1 MSVRTH
7 MVPQSALC
15 EDNSNSSG
23 ISIPCALSHTS
34 PSWALLCIRGSI
46 RVPDKCWGADLR
58 FPGKEKEAG
67 KNGSPN
73 MEEVLPRAETWLPG
87 VPGAAPTWATN
98 LETEVL
104 SNLELSEE
112 QRLQVGVGALGHW
125 QEGGHPQGPTGPT
138 SHPGHPQVCKELVD
152 LQIKT
157 HRLKEQHEAEIFE
170 LKSEVLWLESRV
182 LELELHGEQAA
193 PAEAD
198 PGHRQALAQELGHKA
213 SGQGHSNHHRLQAQ
227 PKDFLTAE
235 NEQQKLGDGPQREVN
250 RAPEQHRAR
259 QQALET
265 RVAALGWQ
273 LQGAQEEARTAG
285 QQLSAQALVL
295 SACRGQLHQAEAEN
309 ARLQLQLKKLNE
321 EYAIR
326 LQHCARAVA
335 GYADGASPKPA
346 STALRT
352 FLETTLEDIR
362 GAHHSREQQLA
373 RAARTYRK
381 RLADLSRRHEEL
393 LATHRA
399 PRTPKA
405 TSGAATSDVEPPPL
419 HMVTKFGH
427 LREDQA
433 RLEKQLQKLQAQ
445 KEPSEASQGSPL
457 EQQGL
462 EAASWAQIRQKLQD
476 FSLGTQVVG
485 KAWPEAPPHSVP
497 GLMAY
502 VPPFQAELER
512 ERAQLLVRATMAEE
526 QLSELQEY
534 VDQHLGRYKQEIL
547 RLRKLVGTG
556 NSWKAGA
563 TPPGKPQHPRTR
575 SR

>member
-7 MVPQSALC
+7 VVEQSALC

-23 ISIPCALSHTS
+23 TSIPCALSHTS
-34 PSWALLCIRGSI
+34 PGWALLCTRGSI

-58 FPGKEKEAG
+58 FPDEEKETG

-73 MEEVLPRAETWLPG
+73 TEAVLPRAETWLPG
-87 VPGAAPTWATN
+87 VPGGTPTWATN
-98 LETEVL
+98 LETEVP
-104 SNLELSEE
+104 SDLELSEE
-112 QRLQVGVGALGHW
+112 QRLQVGVVALRHW
-125 QEGGHPQGPTGPT
+125 QEGEHPQGPTGPT
-138 SHPGHPQVCKELVD
+138 SHPGHSQVCKELVD

-157 HRLKEQHEAEIFE
+157 HRLKEQHEAEIFG
-170 LKSEVLWLESRV
+170 LKSE
-182 LELELHGEQAA
+182 
-193 PAEAD
+193 
-198 PGHRQALAQELGHKA
+198 AQL
-213 SGQGHSNHHRLQAQ
+213 
-227 PKDFLTAE
+227 KDFLTAE
-235 NEQQKLGDGPQREVN
+235 NEQQKLGHGPQGEVS

-285 QQLSAQALVL
+285 QQLAAQTLVL

-335 GYADGASPKPA
+335 EYADGAGPKPA

-381 RLADLSRRHEEL
+381 RLADLSQRHEEL
-393 LATHRA
+393 LAAHSVQQVLVEPNGA
-399 PRTPKA
+399 PRIPKA
-405 TSGAATSDVEPPPL
+405 TSGAATSDMEPPPL

-445 KEPSEASQGSPL
+445 KEPNEASQGGLL
-457 EQQGL
+457 EPQGL

-476 FSLGTQVVG
+476 FSRGTQVVG
-485 KAWPEAPPHSVP
+485 KTWPEALPHTVP
-497 GLMAY
+497 RLMAY
-502 VPPFQAELER
+502 VPSFQAELER

-556 NSWKAGA
+556 NPWKAGA
-563 TPPGKPQHPRTR
+563 TPPAKPQHPRTR

>member
-7 MVPQSALC
+7 MVEQSALC

-23 ISIPCALSHTS
+23 TSIPCALSHTY
-34 PSWALLCIRGSI
+34 PGWALLCTRGFI

-58 FPGKEKEAG
+58 FPDEEKETG

-73 MEEVLPRAETWLPG
+73 TEAVLPRAETWLPG
-87 VPGAAPTWATN
+87 VPGGTPTWATN
-98 LETEVL
+98 LETEVP
-104 SNLELSEE
+104 SDLELSEE
-112 QRLQVGVGALGHW
+112 QRL
-125 QEGGHPQGPTGPT
+125 
-138 SHPGHPQVCKELVD
+138 QVCKELVD

-193 PAEAD
+193 LAEAN

-213 SGQGHSNHHRLQAQ
+213 WGQGHSDHHRLQAQ

-235 NEQQKLGDGPQREVN
+235 NEQQKLGHGPQGEVS
-250 RAPEQHRAR
+250 RAPEQHRAQ

-285 QQLSAQALVL
+285 QQLAAQTLVL

-335 GYADGASPKPA
+335 EYADGAGPKPA

-352 FLETTLEDIR
+352 FLETTLENIR

-381 RLADLSRRHEEL
+381 RLADLSQRHEEL
-393 LATHRA
+393 LAAHSVQQVLVEPNGA
-399 PRTPKA
+399 PRIPKA
-405 TSGAATSDVEPPPL
+405 TSGAATSDMEPPPL

-445 KEPSEASQGSPL
+445 KEPNEASQGGPL
-457 EQQGL
+457 EPQGL

-476 FSLGTQVVG
+476 FSRGT
-485 KAWPEAPPHSVP
+485 
-497 GLMAY
+497 
-502 VPPFQAELER
+502 QAELER

-556 NSWKAGA
+556 NPWKAGA
-563 TPPGKPQHPRTR
+563 TPPAKPQHPRTR

>member
-1 MSVRTH
+1 MEYVAAPGPR
-7 MVPQSALC
+7 
-15 EDNSNSSG
+15 SG
-23 ISIPCALSHTS
+23 APPRAT
-34 PSWALLCIRGSI
+34 
-46 RVPDKCWGADLR
+46 
-58 FPGKEKEAG
+58 
-67 KNGSPN
+67 KN
-73 MEEVLPRAETWLPG
+73 VLPRAETWLPG
-87 VPGAAPTWATN
+87 VPGGAPTWATN
-98 LETEVL
+98 LETEVP
-104 SNLELSEE
+104 SDLELSEE
-112 QRLQVGVGALGHW
+112 QQL
-125 QEGGHPQGPTGPT
+125 
-138 SHPGHPQVCKELVD
+138 QVCKELVD

-213 SGQGHSNHHRLQAQ
+213 WGQGHSDHHRLQAQ
-227 PKDFLTAE
+227 PKDFLTPK
-235 NEQQKLGDGPQREVN
+235 NKQQKLGDGPQGEVN

-273 LQGAQEEARTAG
+273 LQGAQEEAKTAG
-285 QQLSAQALVL
+285 QQLAAQALVL
-295 SACRGQLHQAEAEN
+295 SACQGQLHQAEAEN

-335 GYADGASPKPA
+335 GYADGAGPKPA

-393 LATHRA
+393 LAAQSVQQVLVDPNGA

-405 TSGAATSDVEPPPL
+405 TSGAATSDMEPPPL
-419 HMVTKFGH
+419 HTVTKFGH

-445 KEPSEASQGSPL
+445 KEPSEASQGGPL
-457 EQQGL
+457 EPQ
-462 EAASWAQIRQKLQD
+462 
-476 FSLGTQVVG
+476 
-485 KAWPEAPPHSVP
+485 
-497 GLMAY
+497 
-502 VPPFQAELER
+502 
-512 ERAQLLVRATMAEE
+512 
-526 QLSELQEY
+526 
-534 VDQHLGRYKQEIL
+534 YKQEIL

-556 NSWKAGA
+556 NPWKAGA
-563 TPPGKPQHPRTR
+563 TPPAKLQHPRTC

>member
-7 MVPQSALC
+7 MVEQSALC

-23 ISIPCALSHTS
+23 TSIPCALSHTS
-34 PSWALLCIRGSI
+34 PGWALLCTRGSI

-58 FPGKEKEAG
+58 FPDEEKETG

-73 MEEVLPRAETWLPG
+73 TEAVLPRAETWLPG
-87 VPGAAPTWATN
+87 VPGGTPTWATN
-98 LETEVL
+98 LETEVP
-104 SNLELSEE
+104 SDLELSEE
-112 QRLQVGVGALGHW
+112 QRL
-125 QEGGHPQGPTGPT
+125 
-138 SHPGHPQVCKELVD
+138 QVCKELVD

-193 PAEAD
+193 LAEAN

-213 SGQGHSNHHRLQAQ
+213 WGQGHSDHHRLQAQ

-235 NEQQKLGDGPQREVN
+235 NEQQKLGHGPQGEVS

-285 QQLSAQALVL
+285 QQLAAQTLVL

-335 GYADGASPKPA
+335 EYADGAGPKPA

-381 RLADLSRRHEEL
+381 RLADLSQRHEEL
-393 LATHRA
+393 LAAHSVQQVLVEPNGA
-399 PRTPKA
+399 PRIPKA
-405 TSGAATSDVEPPPL
+405 TSGAATSDMEPPPL

-445 KEPSEASQGSPL
+445 KEPNEASQGGPL
-457 EQQGL
+457 EPQGL

-476 FSLGTQVVG
+476 FSRGTQVVG
-485 KAWPEAPPHSVP
+485 KTWPEALPHTVP
-497 GLMAY
+497 RLMAY
-502 VPPFQAELER
+502 VPSFQAELER

-556 NSWKAGA
+556 NPWKAGA
-563 TPPGKPQHPRTR
+563 TPPAKPQHPRTR

>member
-1 MSVRTH
+1 MEYVAAPGPR
-7 MVPQSALC
+7 
-15 EDNSNSSG
+15 SG
-23 ISIPCALSHTS
+23 APPRAT
-34 PSWALLCIRGSI
+34 
-46 RVPDKCWGADLR
+46 
-58 FPGKEKEAG
+58 
-67 KNGSPN
+67 KN
-73 MEEVLPRAETWLPG
+73 VLPRAETWLPG
-87 VPGAAPTWATN
+87 VPGGAPTWATN
-98 LETEVL
+98 LETEVP
-104 SNLELSEE
+104 SDLELSEE
-112 QRLQVGVGALGHW
+112 QQL
-125 QEGGHPQGPTGPT
+125 
-138 SHPGHPQVCKELVD
+138 QVCKELVD

-213 SGQGHSNHHRLQAQ
+213 WGQGHSDHHRLQ
-227 PKDFLTAE
+227 
-235 NEQQKLGDGPQREVN
+235 PQGEVN

-273 LQGAQEEARTAG
+273 LQGAQEEAKTAG
-285 QQLSAQALVL
+285 QQLAAQALVL
-295 SACRGQLHQAEAEN
+295 SACQGQLHQAEAEN

-335 GYADGASPKPA
+335 GYADGAGPKPA

-393 LATHRA
+393 LAAQSVQQVLVDPNGA

-405 TSGAATSDVEPPPL
+405 TSGAATSDMEPPPL
-419 HMVTKFGH
+419 HTVTKFGH

-445 KEPSEASQGSPL
+445 KEPSEASQGGPL
-457 EQQGL
+457 EPQGL

-476 FSLGTQVVG
+476 FSRGTQVVG
-485 KAWPEAPPHSVP
+485 KAWPEAPPHTVP
-497 GLMAY
+497 RLMAY

-512 ERAQLLVRATMAEE
+512 ERAQLLVRAMMAEE

-556 NSWKAGA
+556 NPWKAGA
-563 TPPGKPQHPRTR
+563 TPPAKLQHPRTC

>member
-1 MSVRTH
+1 MEYVAAPGPR
-7 MVPQSALC
+7 
-15 EDNSNSSG
+15 SG
-23 ISIPCALSHTS
+23 APPRAT
-34 PSWALLCIRGSI
+34 
-46 RVPDKCWGADLR
+46 
-58 FPGKEKEAG
+58 
-67 KNGSPN
+67 KN
-73 MEEVLPRAETWLPG
+73 VLPRAETWLPG
-87 VPGAAPTWATN
+87 VPGGAPTWATN
-98 LETEVL
+98 LETEVP
-104 SNLELSEE
+104 SDLELSEE
-112 QRLQVGVGALGHW
+112 QQL
-125 QEGGHPQGPTGPT
+125 
-138 SHPGHPQVCKELVD
+138 QVCKELVD

-213 SGQGHSNHHRLQAQ
+213 WGQGHSDHHRLQAQ
-227 PKDFLTAE
+227 PKDFLTPE
-235 NEQQKLGDGPQREVN
+235 NKQQKLGDGPQGEVN

-273 LQGAQEEARTAG
+273 LQGAQEEAKTAG
-285 QQLSAQALVL
+285 QQLAAQALVL
-295 SACRGQLHQAEAEN
+295 SACQGQLHQAEAEN

-326 LQHCARAVA
+326 LQHCAQAVA
-335 GYADGASPKPA
+335 GYADGAGPKPA

-393 LATHRA
+393 LAAQSVQQVLVDPNGA

-405 TSGAATSDVEPPPL
+405 TAGAATSDMEPPPL
-419 HMVTKFGH
+419 HTVTKFGH

-445 KEPSEASQGSPL
+445 KEPSEASQGGPL
-457 EQQGL
+457 EPQGL

-476 FSLGTQVVG
+476 FSRGT
-485 KAWPEAPPHSVP
+485 
-497 GLMAY
+497 
-502 VPPFQAELER
+502 QAELER
-512 ERAQLLVRATMAEE
+512 ERAQLLVRAMMAEE

-556 NSWKAGA
+556 NPWKAGA
-563 TPPGKPQHPRTR
+563 TPPAKLQHPRTC

>member
-1 MSVRTH
+1 MEYVAA
-7 MVPQSALC
+7 PGPY
-15 EDNSNSSG
+15 SG
-23 ISIPCALSHTS
+23 APPRAT
-34 PSWALLCIRGSI
+34 
-46 RVPDKCWGADLR
+46 
-58 FPGKEKEAG
+58 
-67 KNGSPN
+67 KN
-73 MEEVLPRAETWLPG
+73 VLPRAETWLPG
-87 VPGAAPTWATN
+87 VPGGTPTWATN
-98 LETEVL
+98 LETEVP

-112 QRLQVGVGALGHW
+112 QRLQVCVGALGHW

-170 LKSEVLWLESRV
+170 LTSEVLWLESRV

-198 PGHRQALAQELGHKA
+198 PGHHQALAQELGHKA
-213 SGQGHSNHHRLQAQ
+213 LGQGHSNHHRLQVTMSAWVEAKRVQQGTSEAETSSSVQAQ

-235 NEQQKLGDGPQREVN
+235 NEQQKLGNGPQGEVN
-250 RAPEQHRAR
+250 RAPEQHKAW

-265 RVAALGWQ
+265 HVAALGWQ

-295 SACRGQLHQAEAEN
+295 SACRGQLHQTEAEN

-326 LQHCARAVA
+326 LQHCARVVA
-335 GYADGASPKPA
+335 GFADGAGPKPA

-393 LATHRA
+393 LAAHRKNPVKPLRGDHWSNRAWKLHPGPRSARSYRTSPVA
-399 PRTPKA
+399 PR
-405 TSGAATSDVEPPPL
+405 
-419 HMVTKFGH
+419 
-427 LREDQA
+427 
-433 RLEKQLQKLQAQ
+433 
-445 KEPSEASQGSPL
+445 
-457 EQQGL
+457 
-462 EAASWAQIRQKLQD
+462 
-476 FSLGTQVVG
+476 
-485 KAWPEAPPHSVP
+485 
-497 GLMAY
+497 
-502 VPPFQAELER
+502 
-512 ERAQLLVRATMAEE
+512 
-526 QLSELQEY
+526 
-534 VDQHLGRYKQEIL
+534 
-547 RLRKLVGTG
+547 
-556 NSWKAGA
+556 
-563 TPPGKPQHPRTR
+563 
-575 SR
+575 